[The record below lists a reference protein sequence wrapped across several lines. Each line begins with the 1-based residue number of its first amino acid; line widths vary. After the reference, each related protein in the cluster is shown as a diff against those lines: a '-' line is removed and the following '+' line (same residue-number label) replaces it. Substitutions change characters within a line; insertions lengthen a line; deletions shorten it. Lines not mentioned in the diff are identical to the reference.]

1 MHKQFLTRPLLK
13 NILIFSFFGILI
25 LIGTS
30 IYKDYGISWDEPEQ
44 RLSGLVSM
52 KYIGE
57 YFDVAQIKKSEAL
70 AEYHQFNLESYR
82 DRAFGVAF
90 EMPLVALERVFHLSD
105 ERDIYF
111 FRHYVNFLVFIL
123 GAYAVFK
130 LSERRF
136 ESWRIGLLTTAF
148 LILTPRLFAESFYNS
163 KDLVFLAFFAIATN
177 TAIIFVLQ
185 PSLKNAFWHGLA
197 TGVAMDVRLMAII
210 LPVYTVILLL
220 LRSVRNEQNVRE
232 ALAFGFLYFIF
243 SALCVVAF
251 WPWLWSAPGT
261 NFLEALLSFT
271 RWVRSDV
278 YMLYDGMIIR
288 SLTLPWHYLP
298 TWISITTPPLY
309 LFLGLIG
316 MGSIIIKIRL
326 KKLLLWKG
334 NKEFQDIFFL
344 GLFLGPILA
353 VIFLHSVIYDG
364 WRHLYFIYPAFLVIA
379 TKGWLE
385 IWNFFQF
392 NAWKKN
398 IFILVTLGSMG
409 TTAHWMW
416 TSHPYQNVY
425 FNFLVGSGWKDKYD
439 LDYWGLSN
447 RRALELILN
456 QDSRPLIKVR
466 AGSNT
471 PLYHALKGL
480 SPNDRKRF
488 EVITDENKADY
499 IVLNFRGKTVD
510 DQLLANNFHLQ
521 SRIMVSDEL
530 ILEIWRRNTAR

>member
-1 MHKQFLTRPLLK
+1 
-13 NILIFSFFGILI
+13 
-25 LIGTS
+25 
-30 IYKDYGISWDEPEQ
+30 
-44 RLSGLVSM
+44 
-52 KYIGE
+52 
-57 YFDVAQIKKSEAL
+57 
-70 AEYHQFNLESYR
+70 
-82 DRAFGVAF
+82 
-90 EMPLVALERVFHLSD
+90 
-105 ERDIYF
+105 
-111 FRHYVNFLVFIL
+111 
-123 GAYAVFK
+123 
-130 LSERRF
+130 
-136 ESWRIGLLTTAF
+136 
-148 LILTPRLFAESFYNS
+148 
-163 KDLVFLAFFAIATN
+163 
-177 TAIIFVLQ
+177 
-185 PSLKNAFWHGLA
+185 
-197 TGVAMDVRLMAII
+197 
-210 LPVYTVILLL
+210 
-220 LRSVRNEQNVRE
+220 LRSVRNEQNVKE
-232 ALAFGFLYFIF
+232 ALAFGALYFFF
-243 SALCVVAF
+243 SALCVIAF

-278 YMLYDGMIIR
+278 YMLYNGTIIR

-309 LFLGLIG
+309 VFLGLIG
-316 MGSIIIKIRL
+316 MGSIFINIRL
-326 KKLLLWKG
+326 KKLLLWKD

-409 TTAHWMW
+409 TTAYWMW
-416 TSHPYQNVY
+416 TSHSYQNVY

-480 SPNDRKRF
+480 NPNDRKRF

-521 SRIMVSDEL
+521 SRIMVSDEP